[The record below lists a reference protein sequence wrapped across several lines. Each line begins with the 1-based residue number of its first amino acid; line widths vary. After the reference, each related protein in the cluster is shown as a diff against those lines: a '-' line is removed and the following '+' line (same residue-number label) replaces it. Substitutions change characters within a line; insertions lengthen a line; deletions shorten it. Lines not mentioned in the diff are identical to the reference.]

1 MIRQL
6 LFLCLLVTMSSVL
19 ADGKVI
25 NVTVSTVDQVA
36 YYPQGSAPAAAMSL
50 NDAMLSAHIQSS
62 IIDISVLV
70 ADTVDKDDVLV
81 QMDCRHA
88 TATKQ
93 SNQAKMSLAE
103 FQLQRAKKLR
113 KGNNI
118 SEEILRTRQ
127 TELVIARSALK
138 VSKIEVERCQIKAPF
153 RGVVRQRVAD
163 IGEWVTPGE
172 PLIQLVD
179 LENVE
184 VSAQLP
190 DLSINELRDIQQF
203 YFVVGNVR
211 FSLQRRAISEVVG
224 NPSRTRE
231 ARFVFTDKRAQPGQ
245 SGRLIWQLAHR
256 YLPSRYLVKRDDVNG
271 IFVVENGQA
280 RFIAMPDIQEGRPIQ
295 IDLAKDVQVIDK
307 GRYSVKDN
315 VPVKIIY

>member
-6 LFLCLLVTMSSVL
+6 LFLYLLVTVSSVL
-19 ADGKVI
+19 AGDKVI
-25 NVTVSTVDQVA
+25 NVTVKTVNQAA
-36 YYPQGSAPAAAMSL
+36 YYPQGSAPATAMSL

-62 IIDISVLV
+62 ITDISVQV
-70 ADTVDKDDVLV
+70 ADTVNKDDVLV
-81 QMDCRHA
+81 QLDCRHA

-118 SEEILRTRQ
+118 SEEVLRTRQ
-127 TELVIARSALK
+127 SELAIARSALK
-138 VSKIEVERCQIKAPF
+138 VSEIEVERCQVRAPF
-153 RGVVRQRVAD
+153 RGVVRQRVVD
-163 IGEWVTPGE
+163 IGEWVTMGE

-179 LENVE
+179 LDHVE

-190 DLSINELRDIQQF
+190 DLSINELKDIQQF
-203 YFVVGNVR
+203 YFVAGNAR
-211 FSLQRRAISEVVG
+211 FSLQRRAISEVVD

-245 SGRLIWQLAHR
+245 SGRLIWQLGHR
-256 YLPSRYLVKRDDVNG
+256 YLPSRYLVKRNEVNG
-271 IFVVENGQA
+271 IFVVENGHA
-280 RFIAMPDIQEGRPIQ
+280 RFIAMPDTQEGRPIQ
-295 IDLAKDVQVIDK
+295 INLAKDVQVIDK
-307 GRYSVKDN
+307 GRYSVKDD
-315 VPVKIIY
+315 VPVKIIH

>member
-25 NVTVSTVDQVA
+25 NVTVSTVDQAA

-88 TATKQ
+88 SAIKQ

-127 TELVIARSALK
+127 SELVIARSALK

-163 IGEWVTPGE
+163 IGEWVSPGE

-190 DLSINELRDIQQF
+190 DLSINELKDIQQF
-203 YFVVGNVR
+203 YFVVGDAR
-211 FSLQRRAISEVVG
+211 FSLQRRAISEVVD

-256 YLPSRYLVKRDDVNG
+256 YLPSRYLVKRNDVNG
-271 IFVVENGQA
+271 IFVAENGRA
-280 RFIAMPDIQEGRPIQ
+280 RFIAIPDAQEGRPIQ

-307 GRYSVKDN
+307 GRYSVKDD
-315 VPVKIIY
+315 VPVKIIH

>member
-172 PLIQLVD
+172 SLIQLVD

-280 RFIAMPDIQEGRPIQ
+280 RFIAMPDTQEGRPIQ